1 MTDAPR
7 VTPEQIEAKIV
18 DKTFHRLTDVLTVC
32 VLTLQNGFTV
42 TGESACVSPENYD
55 QEIGERIA
63 YQNAFDKIWP
73 LEGYLLKEETFL
85 CAEANREIDQMLAD
99 CPDDLGVYLCHKV
112 VHARPMKRGEYNRYR
127 GWQIPADENP
137 EDEGY
142 LVIYG
147 KDTED
152 HHESWS
158 PKKQFDEGYG
168 LLFMEEVA

>member
-1 MTDAPR
+1 MPRYKLTIEYDGAPF
-7 VTPEQIEAKIV
+7 A
-18 DKTFHRLTDVLTVC
+18 
-32 VLTLQNGFTV
+32 
-42 TGESACVSPENYD
+42 
-55 QEIGERIA
+55 
-63 YQNAFDKIWP
+63 
-73 LEGYLLKEETFL
+73 
-85 CAEANREIDQMLAD
+85 
-99 CPDDLGVYLCHKV
+99 
-112 VHARPMKRGEYNRYR
+112 